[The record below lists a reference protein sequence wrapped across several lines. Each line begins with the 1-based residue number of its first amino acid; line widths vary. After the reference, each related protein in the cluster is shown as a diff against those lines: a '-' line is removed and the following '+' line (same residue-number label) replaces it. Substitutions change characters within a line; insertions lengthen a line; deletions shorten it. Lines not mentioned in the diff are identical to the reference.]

1 MAAPTTPTADAGL
14 LAAAQAGDE
23 HAFARLVEPHRAQL
37 HAHCYRM
44 LGSLHDADDAL
55 QDALV
60 GAWKGLA
67 RFEGRS
73 SLRTWLYTIAT
84 NACLSTVRRRPPRV
98 VPRGHAAAT
107 DPHAELGPPLTDVP
121 WLEPYPDERL
131 ADAPAAA
138 PEARY
143 DQREG
148 VELAFVA
155 ALQLLPAT
163 QRAVLIMREV
173 LGFPAA
179 EAATVLGTSVAS
191 VNSALQRARVALDGR
206 LPERTQAATRSA
218 LGDDRARALVDRFVR
233 AWERADVADILD
245 LLAEDAVFTMP
256 PLPAW
261 FDGRDAVAAFLRDRV
276 FAITW
281 RYRVISVSGQPGIA
295 CYQGDPD
302 TGEFRLGAVNVLSFA
317 PDGERFVA
325 IDAFLDPA
333 VHARLGVPP
342 EAPDAPPP

>member
-1 MAAPTTPTADAGL
+1 M
-14 LAAAQAGDE
+14 
-23 HAFARLVEPHRAQL
+23 
-37 HAHCYRM
+37 
-44 LGSLHDADDAL
+44 
-55 QDALV
+55 
-60 GAWKGLA
+60 
-67 RFEGRS
+67 
-73 SLRTWLYTIAT
+73 
-84 NACLSTVRRRPPRV
+84 
-98 VPRGHAAAT
+98 
-107 DPHAELGPPLTDVP
+107 
-121 WLEPYPDERL
+121 
-131 ADAPAAA
+131 
-138 PEARY
+138 
-143 DQREG
+143 
-148 VELAFVA
+148 
-155 ALQLLPAT
+155 
-163 QRAVLIMREV
+163 
-173 LGFPAA
+173 
-179 EAATVLGTSVAS
+179 LGTSVAS

-206 LPERTQAATRSA
+206 LPERTQAATRSE

-281 RYRVISVSGQPGIA
+281 RYRVISVSGQPGVA